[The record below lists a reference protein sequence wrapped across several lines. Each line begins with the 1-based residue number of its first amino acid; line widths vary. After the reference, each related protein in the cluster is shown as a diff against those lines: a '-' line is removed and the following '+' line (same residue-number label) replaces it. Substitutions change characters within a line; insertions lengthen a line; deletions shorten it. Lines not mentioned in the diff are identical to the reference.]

1 VSGPN
6 TGKVNLFNANTHIC
20 QASRLRLEPRRPL
33 TRGVNDPKLT
43 QRASESCPIWR

>member
-6 TGKVNLFNANTHIC
+6 TRKVNLLNTNAHIC

-33 TRGVNDPKLT
+33 TRGVNDPKLA
-43 QRASESCPIWR
+43 QRASESRSIWR